1 MFQANG
7 IFRKTLDALID
18 ARQRSAQRYI
28 DTYLEHRPNH
38 PRHKSGR

>member
-1 MFQANG
+1 MFQAKG

-28 DTYLEHRPNH
+28 DTYLEHRPHH
-38 PRHKSGR
+38 PRHEARR